1 MYRTGTAACLSGT
14 PKTEAATA
22 RAAHVLPEHMGRTN
36 HQLGLFSNEAT
47 FHQIQSLS
55 DAQVADKGL
64 LVHLPDSP
72 GYQSCKAY
80 AGFFFSFLF
89 VSCCQW
95 CPEVK
100 DEHSLPKGRYSTCKV

>member
-1 MYRTGTAACLSGT
+1 MVFGRSGLGG
-14 PKTEAATA
+14 PPFS
-22 RAAHVLPEHMGRTN
+22 AAHVPDCHMGRTN

-72 GYQSCKAY
+72 GYRSCKAY

>member
-1 MYRTGTAACLSGT
+1 
-14 PKTEAATA
+14 
-22 RAAHVLPEHMGRTN
+22 MGRTN

-80 AGFFFSFLF
+80 AGFFFSFLI

-100 DEHSLPKGRYSTCKV
+100 DEHSLPFGKVRLESNIERARCTGMFAPKS